1 MVHRARAT
9 ANTPSS
15 TAIIITTAVAL
26 VVLLEACVLVDASGD
41 KPLAKFADGLHIITN
56 HVDDGGV
63 VRGREGADPQ
73 SPSSS
78 SSSSTHR
85 TSERCNVFGIGLVNL
100 CVAHGLVG
108 DLVAACSLR
117 SCVPITTNCTMWG
130 PHH

>member
-41 KPLAKFADGLHIITN
+41 KPLAKFADGLHITN

-63 VRGREGADPQ
+63 VHGREGADPQ
-73 SPSSS
+73 SSSSS

-85 TSERCNVFGIGLVNL
+85 TSERGNVFGIGLVNL
-100 CVAHGLVG
+100 CVAH
-108 DLVAACSLR
+108 DHC
-117 SCVPITTNCTMWG
+117 W
-130 PHH
+130 